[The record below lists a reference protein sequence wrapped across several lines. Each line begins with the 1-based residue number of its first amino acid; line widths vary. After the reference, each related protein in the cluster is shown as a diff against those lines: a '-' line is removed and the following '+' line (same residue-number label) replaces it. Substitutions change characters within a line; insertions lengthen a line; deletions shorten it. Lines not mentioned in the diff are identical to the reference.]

1 MALRRLVLA
10 GLLALGAASC
20 GHDVTHLSFGSEYGL
35 FFNDQGETVA
45 LAYGLP
51 NSDTVQL
58 FLQCPKGQG
67 RVEVSDIVRGKPVN
81 TLVLSSDGRRAA
93 IPVTVAPDDIGG
105 QPTLSGHAAVS
116 DPALA
121 SFRRTGV
128 IEVTQGPVRYTVTA
142 SPAERAGVERFFKV
156 CERA

>member
-1 MALRRLVLA
+1 MALRRIVLA
-10 GLLALGAASC
+10 GLLALGAAGCS
-20 GHDVTHLSFGSEYGL
+20 HDVTHLSFGPEYGL

-67 RVEVSDIVRGKPVN
+67 RVEVSDILRGKPVS
-81 TLVLSSDGRRAA
+81 TLVLSSDGRRAS
-93 IPVTVAPDDIGG
+93 IPVTVDPGETEG
-105 QPTLSGHAAVS
+105 QRTLSGHTAVS

-121 SFRRTGV
+121 GFRRTGV
-128 IEVTQGPVRYTVTA
+128 IKVTQGPVRYAVTA
-142 SPAERAGVERFFKV
+142 SASERASVERFFKV